1 VRSLNEAWPDTSD
14 PHMRELLISVFAW
27 LAAQERRRRSEQTKA
42 GLRRAWAKGKKS
54 GRPTIDQ
61 DKAEAVRDYLSQKK
75 HSYREIAE
83 LVGVGSATVQRINGS
98 RRRARRPRNAAR
110 RKDGRPLK
118 LGGSLGLSPATVQ
131 TVHRRTS

>member
-1 VRSLNEAWPDTSD
+1 
-14 PHMRELLISVFAW
+14 MRELLISVFAW

-75 HSYREIAE
+75 HSYRESQNWSESGVRPCSASMDQGGARGGHE
-83 LVGVGSATVQRINGS
+83 TRHDERMVG
-98 RRRARRPRNAAR
+98 P
-110 RKDGRPLK
+110 
-118 LGGSLGLSPATVQ
+118 
-131 TVHRRTS
+131 